1 MAATVVVA
9 LDDDIGLIPTICPNR
24 HSPNGIRCRILSAP
38 MITRL
43 QIQNF
48 KSIAKADLEFGRVNL
63 FIGANGAGKSNLL
76 EAIGLYA
83 ACLGRGIDASTLS
96 AKGVRLS
103 APRIFKSSFRNRRT
117 PKLIRLQGD
126 VGRATYQV
134 SLQTAADDSQL
145 EFHSESLAESNH
157 RVFVRHGS
165 AGNIMRHNSDPAL
178 ATPIVATEAHR
189 GVWDANGSLA
199 DVSSPTRQE
208 LHAVGSYVIYTPQ
221 TAVMRGLL
229 PENRVAIPLGLTGGR
244 LPKALRELL
253 LQRSQGDKK
262 KRITI
267 DEILQIIWKPG
278 WAKIVTIGPPDLRV
292 IPDVLSA
299 KSEVIYIV
307 DKYMQQTCNKVSL
320 YDASEGTLFLLFV
333 AIILAHSASPPVF
346 ALDNVDGTLNP
357 AMVRTL
363 VAHIIAMTGR
373 EATKDEPET
382 RTRQVFLTSH
392 NPPTLDALDLF
403 ESDQRVFVVH
413 RSSEGHTV
421 FRRIEPPENT
431 TKADWIATSGGR
443 SLSRLW
449 LDGWIADALG
459 K

>member
-1 MAATVVVA
+1 
-9 LDDDIGLIPTICPNR
+9 
-24 HSPNGIRCRILSAP
+24 

-63 FIGANGAGKSNLL
+63 FIGPNGAGKSNLL

-83 ACLGRGIDASTLS
+83 ASLGRGIDAITLS

-117 PKLIRLQGD
+117 PKLIRLRGD

-134 SLQTAADDSQL
+134 SLQTTADDSQL
-145 EFHSESLAESNH
+145 EFHSESLAESNQ
-157 RVFVRHGS
+157 RVFVRHDSVGR
-165 AGNIMRHNSDPAL
+165 IMRHNSESAL
-178 ATPIVATEAHR
+178 ATPTVAAEAHR
-189 GVWDANGSLA
+189 GVWDAHGSVA
-199 DVSSPTRQE
+199 NVSSATRQE
-208 LHAVGSYVIYTPQ
+208 LHAVGKYVIYAPQ

-229 PENRVAIPLGLTGGR
+229 PENRVALPLGLTGGR
-244 LPKALRELL
+244 LPRALRELL
-253 LQRSQGDKK
+253 LQRTHGD
-262 KRITI
+262 RRRRAII
-267 DEILQIIWKPG
+267 NEILQIIWKPG
-278 WAKIVTIGPPDLRV
+278 WAKTVTVGPPDLRV

-307 DKYMQQTCNKVSL
+307 DKYMQETCNKVSL

-333 AIILAHSASPPVF
+333 AIILAHGASPPVF

-363 VAHIIAMTGR
+363 VEHIVAMTGR
-373 EATKDEPET
+373 DAAKDAPET
-382 RTRQVFLTSH
+382 QLRQVFLTSH

-431 TKADWIATSGGR
+431 TKEDWIATSGGR
-443 SLSRLW
+443 NLSQLW
-449 LDGWIADALG
+449 LDGRIPDALG